1 VGEVSNMRLP
11 CPTQK
16 IQLATISEKSELKM
30 NCSKIKNLQKQQN

>member
-16 IQLATISEKSELKM
+16 IELAIISENSELKM
-30 NCSKIKNLQKQQN
+30 NYSKIKN

>member
-16 IQLATISEKSELKM
+16 IQLATIFEKSELKM
-30 NCSKIKNLQKQQN
+30 NYSKTSKKQQN